1 MVSGGIRRISHSQ
14 TLTFVES
21 LSRRGRGRGRGR
33 PAIRGTRGGRGRGA
47 SSAASTVGSAAI
59 AASIRSEVA
68 TEEEILHAEGSSEPR
83 PKRRKILEKLES
95 PQTTRQSA
103 RINAGA
109 NSASTELIS
118 VSNRQDSLDPSS
130 SDTTINQKKAA
141 PPLTK
146 AAAQITKTKTD
157 IAALPLSNPPQ
168 LTDLLPA
175 ESSDDKTALK
185 SINSFGIL
193 ENATSPEKDVESK
206 DATGANVTRSRKRLA
221 GPLDPGELNKSA
233 NLKKRVKVEDEDVN
247 ATTLQKPLLNGDG
260 HVQGNVTPGSAS
272 QPTGTVEKLTVA
284 APRASENIETPPNY
298 NSAPPS
304 NPRGRGRGRGG
315 RGRGSRGRGRGA
327 ARGGGPTR
335 GGRGRGRGGRGGGR
349 GGKRGEDES
358 DVELERSPSP
368 SPAMH
373 KVQER
378 QRELKQSFKRLAGAQ
393 RLALNVLGSLSQ
405 QRLVRD
411 KTAHRKAPEH
421 EDVQN
426 ELRDALARRQGI
438 LRQEYKH
445 RVAQANRL
453 FEAQKEL
460 LNQQFWVSGFI
471 TSNFKYE
478 TA

>member
-1 MVSGGIRRISHSQ
+1 VVSGGIRRISHSQ

-47 SSAASTVGSAAI
+47 SSAASTVGSAVI

-68 TEEEILHAEGSSEPR
+68 AEEEILRAEGSSEPR
-83 PKRRKILEKLES
+83 PKRRKILEKQES

-103 RINAGA
+103 RIKAGA

-118 VSNRQDSLDPSS
+118 VSSRQDSLDPSS
-130 SDTTINQKKAA
+130 SDTTINGKKAA
-141 PPLTK
+141 PQLAK
-146 AAAQITKTKTD
+146 AVAQITKTKTD
-157 IAALPLSNPPQ
+157 IPALPLSSPPQ

-185 SINSFGIL
+185 SINSFGIV

-221 GPLDPGELNKSA
+221 GPLDPAELKKSA
-233 NLKKRVKVEDEDVN
+233 NLRKRVKVEDEDVN
-247 ATTLQKPLLNGDG
+247 ATLQKPLLNGDG

-315 RGRGSRGRGRGA
+315 RGRGGRGRGRGA

-368 SPAMH
+368 SPAMY

-460 LNQQFWVSGFI
+460 LKQQFRVSGFI
-471 TSNFKYE
+471 TLNFKYE
-478 TA
+478 IA